1 MGSLPFL
8 SPSFRR
14 RFEPS
19 PEGALKEGDG
29 FPPESPLMAILTP
42 AKMWIVNN
50 LSPVAKMDKLGRPV
64 EEWNYELPPME
75 VTQLLLRPI
84 ALEGLK
90 PNTEDRPFALRAIGP
105 VDANRI
111 RRGGKGLVSD
121 KFTIIP

>member
-1 MGSLPFL
+1 MGQLPFL

-14 RFEPS
+14 RFDLTSDGVAVP
-19 PEGALKEGDG
+19 GDG
-29 FPPESPLMAILTP
+29 LPDQSPLMAILTP

-50 LSPVAKMDKLGRPV
+50 LSPVGKLDKNGRPQ

-75 VTQLLLRPI
+75 VTRLMLRPI
-84 ALEGLK
+84 ELEGLK